1 MLAALPFLG
10 LFVLAVLPPVGIL
23 QTMGPALN
31 SGNTVM
37 FFYKYRYSIKIHM
50 IQFSR

>member
-1 MLAALPFLG
+1 MLAALPLLG

-37 FFYKYRYSIKIHM
+37 FFLQVQVFYKNTYDSI
-50 IQFSR
+50 F